1 MSLTV
6 FISLFFAEV
15 AFDRVLLLLMMM
27 TMTVI
32 NVNGDDSAVP

>member
-15 AFDRVLLLLMMM
+15 AFGMALLLLMMM

-32 NVNGDDSAVP
+32 NVNGDDATVP